1 MATNLVSMVF
11 QSLSKHSILKHSLVK
26 FISVGILNTLLSVVV
41 IFSLKYFANIS
52 DLLANAIGYT
62 VGLSCSFI
70 LNKRWTFN
78 HSDHVLSTILKF
90 LLVFAVSYLFNLV
103 TVLSMIKFGSNPYF
117 AHLAGIPIYSVLF
130 YIGSRHY
137 VFTKSQFL

>member
-1 MATNLVSMVF
+1 MVF
-11 QSLSKHSILKHSLVK
+11 KSLLKHSIVK
-26 FISVGILNTLLSVVV
+26 FMGVGILNTLLSIVV
-41 IFSLKYFANIS
+41 IFSLKYFANSS
-52 DLLANAIGYT
+52 DLSANVIGYA

-78 HSDHVLSTILKF
+78 HSDHVLSTIPKF
-90 LLVFAVSYLFNLV
+90 LLVFAVSYLFNIV
-103 TVLSMIKFGSNPYF
+103 TVLSLIKFGINPYF

-137 VFTKSQFL
+137 VFKKPRYL

>member
-1 MATNLVSMVF
+1 MSTNLVSRVF
-11 QSLSKHSILKHSLVK
+11 QSLLKHSVLKHSLVK
-26 FISVGILNTLLSVVV
+26 FIGVGILNTLLSVVV

-52 DLLANAIGYT
+52 DLLANAIGYA

-78 HSDHVLSTILKF
+78 HSDNVLSTIPKF
-90 LLVFAVSYLFNLV
+90 LLVFAVSYLFNIA
-103 TVLSMIKFGSNPYF
+103 TVLSLIKFGINPYF

-137 VFTKSQFL
+137 VFKKPRYL

>member
-1 MATNLVSMVF
+1 MVF
-11 QSLSKHSILKHSLVK
+11 KSLLKHSIVK
-26 FISVGILNTLLSVVV
+26 FMGVGILNTLLSIVV
-41 IFSLKYFANIS
+41 IFSLKYFANSS
-52 DLLANAIGYT
+52 DLLANVIGYA

-78 HSDHVLSTILKF
+78 HSDHMLSTIPKF
-90 LLVFAVSYLFNLV
+90 LLVFAVSYLFNIV
-103 TVLSMIKFGSNPYF
+103 IVLSLIKFGINPYF

-137 VFTKSQFL
+137 VFKKPR

>member
-1 MATNLVSMVF
+1 MVF
-11 QSLSKHSILKHSLVK
+11 QSLLKHSIVK
-26 FISVGILNTLLSVVV
+26 FMGVGILNTLLSIVV
-41 IFSLKYFANIS
+41 IFSLKYFANSS
-52 DLLANAIGYT
+52 DLLANVIGYA

-78 HSDHVLSTILKF
+78 HSDHMLSTIPKF
-90 LLVFAVSYLFNLV
+90 LLVFAVSYLFNIV
-103 TVLSMIKFGSNPYF
+103 TVLSLIKFGINPYF

-137 VFTKSQFL
+137 VFKKPRYL